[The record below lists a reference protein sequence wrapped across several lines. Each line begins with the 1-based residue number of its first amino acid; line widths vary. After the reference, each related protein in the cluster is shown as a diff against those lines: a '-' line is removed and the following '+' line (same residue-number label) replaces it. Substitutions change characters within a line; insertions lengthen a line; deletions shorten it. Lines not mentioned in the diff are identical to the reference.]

1 MKTIKILIPIYNEEE
16 SLLFLRNRLTSIID
30 KLTNYR
36 IEVLFINDGSKDN
49 SLKII
54 EGIRKKDNRF
64 EYISFSR
71 NFGKEIAIIAGLDY
85 SRKSDAVIIMD
96 ADLQDPPELIPEM
109 IQEWEKGYDDVYATR
124 KTRDGETWL
133 KKFTST
139 MYYKTL
145 QKFTKIPI
153 SHDKK
158 GFGFVFEKDGKSLAY
173 MTDTGM
179 IHSRYHEKMKNKT
192 VYLLESNHDVEMEM
206 NGNKFEYIKYRN
218 IGDEGHLSNEDCA
231 KYLNH
236 FIGPNTKYIM
246 LVHISE
252 NDNTYEKA
260 YEANRKAIDS
270 NIPIYVAYKD
280 KLSETIEV

>member
-1 MKTIKILIPIYNEEE
+1 M
-16 SLLFLRNRLTSIID
+16 
-30 KLTNYR
+30 
-36 IEVLFINDGSKDN
+36 
-49 SLKII
+49 
-54 EGIRKKDNRF
+54 GI
-64 EYISFSR
+64 
-71 NFGKEIAIIAGLDY
+71 
-85 SRKSDAVIIMD
+85 
-96 ADLQDPPELIPEM
+96 
-109 IQEWEKGYDDVYATR
+109 
-124 KTRDGETWL
+124 
-133 KKFTST
+133 
-139 MYYKTL
+139 
-145 QKFTKIPI
+145 KFTKIPI

-158 GFGFVFEKDGKSLAY
+158 GFGFVFEKDGKSLVY

-236 FIGPNTKYIM
+236 FIGPNTKDIM

-260 YEANRKAIDS
+260 YEVNRESIDP

-280 KLSETIEV
+280 KISETIEI